1 MKREW
6 TPAEVALWCFALVVW
21 IAAGILAFLSDVG
34 PWPVF
39 VASVTLFAVL
49 SLRYRAEIKR
59 GKSQR

>member
-6 TPAEVALWCFALVVW
+6 TSAEVVLWCFALTVF
-21 IAAGILAFLSDVG
+21 IAAGILAFLVDVG

-39 VASVTLFAVL
+39 VASVTVFAVL
-49 SLRYRAEIKR
+49 SLLYRAQIKR